1 MDTLVILV
9 AKYALFLIALG
20 AALAWALASR
30 RDKVTM
36 LVAGVATLVLTVIA
50 IKLAALAW
58 VDPRPFVVDGRAPL
72 IPHPADNGFPSDHT
86 TLGAAIAVAVL
97 AWRRWLGAGLLV
109 VAVAVGAARV
119 AAHVHHVPD
128 VLGGLLIGSAC
139 AVAGVLL
146 ARRAT
151 DSVRTR
157 ATRASD
163 AESG

>member
-1 MDTLVILV
+1 VDIPVILIG
-9 AKYALFLIALG
+9 KYALLLVALG
-20 AALAWALASR
+20 AALAWVLASR

-36 LVAGVATLVLTVIA
+36 LVAGAVTLVLTVIA

-128 VLGGLLIGSAC
+128 VVAGLVIGSAC

-146 ARRAT
+146 ARRGTGA
-151 DSVRTR
+151 VRN
-157 ATRASD
+157 RASAQQD
-163 AESG
+163 VESG